1 MNENQLA
8 ERKGMAMNYAEKQLQ
23 QYAERAEYNWYDI
36 IEQTS
41 TRLRFNDS
49 MQTYTHQIVECLI
62 EMFATTYPDYQCSVL
77 RSENNLYI
85 TYRLKLEKD
94 NELIRFD
101 YEYLKTQDVLKFW
114 DYQRGQHTEIKQR
127 FKDAVEEMPEFR
139 LRLLTGDLTK
149 VDTTND

>member
-1 MNENQLA
+1 
-8 ERKGMAMNYAEKQLQ
+8 MNYAEQVLQ
-23 QYAERAEYNWYDI
+23 KYIDYAKNMSYEI
-36 IEQTS
+36 LEQTS
-41 TRLRFNDS
+41 TRLQFNDF
-49 MQTYTHQIVECLI
+49 MHI
-62 EMFATTYPDYQCSVL
+62 EMHEIVVSLVELFAEQLPDNECSVL